1 MRSWLIYA
9 LVRLG
14 VFVVTLGVLLLV
26 GAGWIPGAIFATLI
40 ALVISIMFLGPL
52 RERVARDMQHR
63 VEKPTREA
71 DAEIEDSQID
81 DASN

>member
-14 VFVVTLGVLLLV
+14 VFVVTLGILLLV
-26 GAGWIPGAIFATLI
+26 GAGWIPGAIFATII

-52 RERVARDMQHR
+52 RERVARHVRQR
-63 VEKPTREA
+63 VEKPKVEE
-71 DAEIEDSQID
+71 DAEIEDGQI
-81 DASN
+81 AESGN

>member
-14 VFVVTLGVLLLV
+14 VFVVTLGILLLV

-52 RERVARDMQHR
+52 RERVARDMSQR
-63 VEKPTREA
+63 IDKPKPEE
-71 DAEIEDSQID
+71 DAEIEDGQID
-81 DASN
+81 NASN

>member
-14 VFVVTLGVLLLV
+14 VFVVTLGILLLV

-52 RERVARDMQHR
+52 RERVARDMSQR
-63 VEKPTREA
+63 IDTPTPEE
-71 DAEIEDSQID
+71 DAEIEDGQID
-81 DASN
+81 NASN

>member
-52 RERVARDMQHR
+52 RESVARDMQHR
-63 VEKPTREA
+63 VEKPTREEEA
-71 DAEIEDSQID
+71 DIEFSQFV
-81 DASN
+81 